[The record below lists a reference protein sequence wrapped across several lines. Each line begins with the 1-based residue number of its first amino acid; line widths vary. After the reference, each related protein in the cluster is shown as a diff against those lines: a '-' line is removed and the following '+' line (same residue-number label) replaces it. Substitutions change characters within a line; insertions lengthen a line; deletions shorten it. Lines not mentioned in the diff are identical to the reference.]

1 MVEHPVELKPDIDEP
16 DIDELDID
24 EPDIVQPPE
33 PVYETFL
40 LLTFFHFHTM
50 GTYLPKLTL
59 ISDCTISFIVNQNR
73 GYIFGFL
80 NF

>member
-24 EPDIVQPPE
+24 EPDIVQPAE

-40 LLTFFHFHTM
+40 LLYHFS
-50 GTYLPKLTL
+50 LPLNGNLSSKINTHFGLYN
-59 ISDCTISFIVNQNR
+59 FIHSKQK
-73 GYIFGFL
+73 
-80 NF
+80 